1 MKCVICKHGDTC
13 NGRTTV
19 TLNRDSLTLVVKDVP
34 ALICDNCG
42 EEYVEDHVAEQL
54 LSTAGDSLNAGV
66 QVDIRRYV
74 AT

>member
-42 EEYVEDHVAEQL
+42 EEYVEDRVAEQL
-54 LSTAGDSLNAGV
+54 LSTAEESLNAGV
-66 QVDIRRYV
+66 QVDIRRYASV
-74 AT
+74 

>member
-1 MKCVICKHGDTC
+1 MKCLICKHGDTYE
-13 NGRTTV
+13 GRTTV
-19 TLNRDSLTLVVKDVP
+19 TLNRDSLTLVVNDVP

-54 LSTAGDSLNAGV
+54 LSTAEESLNAGV

-74 AT
+74 AA